1 MEDISLTCRC
11 TSSNRHGHGHSQVD
25 QIYALSQQSAM
36 SNTSEDFKRLESV
49 LSDLKPDER
58 VLVSR
63 QSSWHVP
70 ERLTLEA
77 GQLRVSG
84 LLDADRICT

>member
-1 MEDISLTCRC
+1 MCGNSAQAAECAHRNAVYFGKL
-11 TSSNRHGHGHSQVD
+11 QVD

-63 QSSWHVP
+63 
-70 ERLTLEA
+70 RL
-77 GQLRVSG
+77 
-84 LLDADRICT
+84 

>member
-1 MEDISLTCRC
+1 
-11 TSSNRHGHGHSQVD
+11 
-25 QIYALSQQSAM
+25 M

-63 QSSWHVP
+63 QSSWQVP
-70 ERLTLEA
+70 EGLTLEA
-77 GQLRVSG
+77 GQLRIEG
-84 LLDADRICT
+84 FA